1 MVRILSPARSLSSKL
16 ILFFLLCSV
25 VPMLFLT
32 AFNTWISTTNV
43 TDVTR
48 NRIGAHAES
57 VAKRIDFYLNERKS
71 DATVVA
77 ALPSIHN
84 TLLEDDL
91 EGAEQVITAIEA
103 AYGYAAVTIF
113 DERGDLVISTD
124 DALVQHFIENNERA
138 DVQAAL
144 QGEVAIS
151 DVHTHNDQPMFHTT
165 APVFGDNGAVIGIV
179 DLLSTTD
186 ELDTIVDFDT
196 GRTGEGSY
204 GVLLDETL
212 VRIAIPAHSDHL
224 FMPLVALSPAEEQR
238 MIAAHR
244 FGDATSTLLRQGSN
258 QADMQEHVDRLNAED
273 RDQLFFSGV
282 SGSTNE
288 QSEAVLQRLSAAP
301 WYYIHQVPDA
311 SFYSIVNQQTFWALV
326 ITACTAFFS
335 IFAIVMFARQ
345 VLNRPLSQFLRV
357 TQAFSGGNLGSRLA
371 LKQRDELGILAKSF
385 NDMADSLE
393 TRIKSEQEAQAEA
406 LRLQQIEQA
415 NRQTLEQTVQ
425 HYLVFTQSVAQGDL
439 SQRLEVQHNGNGAL
453 GSLGQGLNHMVE
465 SLQGITAQVQQ
476 ASANIAAAA
485 TEILAATTQQASS
498 ATEQSSAVSQTS
510 TTLDEIMTIAHQTA
524 QQAEQ
529 VAQESQAAIVLAQ
542 RGMHS
547 VEANITSMEQI
558 RQRVESIAQTIL
570 SLAEQTQAIGNIT
583 TTVSELADQS
593 NMLALNAAIEA
604 ARAGEQGKSFAVVAQ
619 NVRDL
624 AERSKAATVQ
634 VREILSEIQQAANAA
649 VLVTEEGSKGVD
661 VGVHQANEVGQMIH
675 QIVTE
680 VENES
685 QANTQM
691 AAAAHQQS
699 TGIEQIGQAVN
710 AIRQATHQTIAST
723 RQAERAAQDLNNLA
737 QSLQE
742 TIAIYHV

>member
-1 MVRILSPARSLSSKL
+1 MMVRILSPARSLSSKL

-57 VAKRIDFYLNERKS
+57 VASRIDFYLNERKS
-71 DATVVA
+71 DSTVVA

-91 EGAEQVITAIEA
+91 EGAELVITAIED
-103 AYGYAAVTIF
+103 AYGYAAVSIF
-113 DERGDLVISTD
+113 DENGDLVISTD
-124 DALVQHFIENNERA
+124 EALVQHFIENSERA

-165 APVFGDNGAVIGIV
+165 APVFGEDGAIIGIV

-212 VRIAIPAHSDHL
+212 VRIAIPAHNDHL
-224 FMPLVALSPAEEQR
+224 FMPLLALSPAEEQR

-244 FGDATSTLLRQGSN
+244 FGDETSTLLRQDSN
-258 QADMQEHVDRLNAED
+258 LVDMQEHVDRLNAED

-288 QSEAVLQRLSAAP
+288 HNEAVLQRLSAAP

-345 VLNRPLSQFLRV
+345 VLNRPLSQFMRV
-357 TQAFSGGNLGSRLA
+357 TQAFSSGDLGSRLA
-371 LKQRDELGILAKSF
+371 LQQRDELGVLANSF

-439 SQRLEVQHNGNGAL
+439 SQRLEVQHNGAL

-737 QSLQE
+737 QSLQD